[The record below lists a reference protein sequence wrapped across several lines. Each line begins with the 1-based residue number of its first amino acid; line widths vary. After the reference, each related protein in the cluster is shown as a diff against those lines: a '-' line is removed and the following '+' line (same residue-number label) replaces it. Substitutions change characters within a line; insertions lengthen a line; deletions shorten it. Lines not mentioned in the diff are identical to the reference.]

1 MSSKGC
7 RVGHTVKKV
16 DVVRRNPRTTE
27 TVGDDGTVDPDF
39 LSMPRRYKVD
49 IGRKPFLSLSFVS
62 EEQWASIFGRDV
74 DEPALR
80 NEGPCITHRI

>member
-62 EEQWASIFGRDV
+62 EEEWDRMFPKTSEPVSLSHKVGRV
-74 DEPALR
+74 
-80 NEGPCITHRI
+80 

>member
-1 MSSKGC
+1 MS
-7 RVGHTVKKV
+7 HTIKKV

-49 IGRKPFLSLSFVS
+49 LGRKPFLSLSFVS
-62 EEQWASIFGRDV
+62 EEQWQRIFNDTV
-74 DEPALR
+74 DTSPHVVR
-80 NEGPCITHRI
+80 PRS